1 MGKGSGR
8 LVLIFS
14 STGHFFFHYL
24 VAMYF
29 TIVLSLANDWHQPF
43 HDLIELWTPAFILI
57 GLAALPAGRL
67 ADIWS
72 SAGMLVVM
80 FIGMGLACA
89 ASGLAQNAWQLLV
102 LMGGIG
108 LFAAIY
114 HPVGISWLVR
124 GSAEHTGK
132 KLAINGIFGGL
143 GAAAAGGI
151 TGLLLEYSGWRA
163 AFMVPGVVCLL
174 VGMAMLWCVWS
185 GRLNEVGSDGDRQ
198 GEKKQQKGGALGA
211 FLILLIPMFTI
222 GLIYNTTQALMPK
235 LFEER
240 LADLL
245 DGNMAKIGAMV
256 SAVYVVGAVMQ
267 LFGGWLADRFPLKTV
282 YLWCWIFQ
290 IPLLLLIASSDN
302 KLLFALVVGLVVFN
316 TAALPAENMLL
327 SRFAPQRH
335 HGLAFGIKFVLA
347 FGAGPIGV
355 ELIALVREATGSFD
369 LLIYGL
375 GVSAAVTSIAVM
387 LVPREVP
394 EHPNI
399 TALP

>member
-1 MGKGSGR
+1 MREESGR
-8 LVLIFS
+8 LVLLFS
-14 STGHFFFHYL
+14 SIGHFFFHYL
-24 VAMYF
+24 AAMYF
-29 TIVLSLANDWHQPF
+29 TIVLALANDWNQPF
-43 HDLIELWTPAFILI
+43 HELIELWTPAFILI

-80 FIGMGLACA
+80 FIGMGVACV

-102 LMGGIG
+102 LLGGIG

-124 GSAEHTGK
+124 GSAGHTGK
-132 KLAINGIFGGL
+132 KLAINGVFGGL

-151 TGLLLEYSGWRA
+151 TGLLLEYSGWRV
-163 AFMVPGVVCLL
+163 AFLVPGVVCLL
-174 VGMAMLWCVWS
+174 VGIVMLWCVRT
-185 GRLNEVGSDGDRQ
+185 GQLDEIRRGAARH
-198 GEKKQQKGGALGA
+198 GEQKQRKGGALGA
-211 FLILLIPMFTI
+211 FLILLLPMFTI
-222 GLIYNTTQALMPK
+222 GLIYNTTQAAMPK

-240 LADLL
+240 LVQLL

-256 SAVYVVGAVMQ
+256 SIVYMVGAVMQ

-290 IPLLLLIASSDN
+290 IPLLLLIASSEN
-302 KLLFALVVGLVVFN
+302 MLLFGLVVGLVVLN
-316 TAALPAENMLL
+316 TAALPSENMLL
-327 SRFAPQRH
+327 SRFAPERH

-355 ELIALVREATGSFD
+355 QLIALVREATGSFD

-375 GVSAAVTSIAVM
+375 GVSAAVTSVAVM
-387 LVPREVP
+387 LLPREVP
-394 EHPNI
+394 V
-399 TALP
+399 ALSQS

>member
-1 MGKGSGR
+1 MREESGR
-8 LVLIFS
+8 LVLLFS
-14 STGHFFFHYL
+14 SIGHFFFHYL
-24 VAMYF
+24 AAMYF
-29 TIVLSLANDWHQPF
+29 TIVLALANDWNQPF
-43 HDLIELWTPAFILI
+43 HELIELWTPAFILI

-80 FIGMGLACA
+80 FIGMGVACV

-102 LMGGIG
+102 LLGGIG

-124 GSAEHTGK
+124 RSAGHTGK
-132 KLAINGIFGGL
+132 KLAINGVFGGL

-151 TGLLLEYSGWRA
+151 TGLLLEYSGWRV
-163 AFMVPGVVCLL
+163 AFLVPGVVCLL
-174 VGMAMLWCVWS
+174 VGIVMLWCVRT
-185 GRLNEVGSDGDRQ
+185 GQLDEIRRGAARHGDQKHR
-198 GEKKQQKGGALGA
+198 KGGARGA
-211 FLILLIPMFTI
+211 FLILLLPMFTI
-222 GLIYNTTQALMPK
+222 GLIYNTTQAAMPK

-240 LADLL
+240 LVQLL

-256 SAVYVVGAVMQ
+256 SIVYMVGAVMQ

-290 IPLLLLIASSDN
+290 IPLLLLIASSEN
-302 KLLFALVVGLVVFN
+302 MLLFGLVVGLVVLN
-316 TAALPAENMLL
+316 TAALPSENMLL
-327 SRFAPQRH
+327 SRFAPERH

-355 ELIALVREATGSFD
+355 QLIALVREATGSFD

-375 GVSAAVTSIAVM
+375 GVSAAVTSVAVM
-387 LVPREVP
+387 LLPREVP
-394 EHPNI
+394 V
-399 TALP
+399 ALSQS